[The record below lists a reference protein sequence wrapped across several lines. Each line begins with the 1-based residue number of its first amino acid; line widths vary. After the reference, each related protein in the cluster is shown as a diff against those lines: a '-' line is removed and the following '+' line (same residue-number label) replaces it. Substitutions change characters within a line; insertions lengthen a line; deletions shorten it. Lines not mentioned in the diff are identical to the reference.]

1 MNIDLTFMKKRR
13 ERQIQYEQSVLRDI
27 SYRTL
32 KDGVEKHFGNFIFN
46 GRPVIGSTI
55 EEICY
60 DMAIEAYLA
69 GSRYSRLGY
78 YGEPQESVFQK
89 SAGERT
95 VLGKELAD
103 YFFRWQLESLVPED
117 EFLETCQL
125 YIDEWWIRG
134 FQNGKM
140 KYKLR
145 IH

>member
-1 MNIDLTFMKKRR
+1 VVALNIDLTFMKKRR

-32 KDGVEKHFGNFIFN
+32 KDGVEKHFGNFIIN

-89 SAGERT
+89 SAGERA

-103 YFFRWQLESLVPED
+103 YFFGGNWNPLSRKTSFSKPAS
-117 EFLETCQL
+117 
-125 YIDEWWIRG
+125 YILT
-134 FQNGKM
+134 NGGSAVFKTE
-140 KYKLR
+140 R
-145 IH
+145 